1 MNKQT
6 KLLLDV
12 LALTEKYQNLYIDA
26 RNSRD
31 TSVSDESREY
41 WTKEAEI
48 RLNQMDV
55 MTEVCKLVNK

>member
-26 RNSRD
+26 RNSSD